1 MWERDNRSLSDNG
14 CGYIRV
20 GALQLLL
27 SPQEIASATM
37 NLESDADQDKRP
49 AAHHRRRSPW
59 SSFRPYLKGTALAL
73 AVVLVSGVSLGGIY
87 VWQLGAKVGDNALDI
102 SNGTEGPADAQ
113 SGIDPFTG
121 GFTVLAVG
129 ADNAMGQSEAY
140 GERGSVLNDVNIL
153 VHVSADHTSAVV
165 MSLPRD
171 LVIPQPACVDPETGE
186 EFDEVYAHPL
196 NDAFGGGG
204 LGCVKAT
211 IEELTGMSIPY
222 AALFTFEGT
231 VAMSDAVGG
240 VPICL
245 DSAINDPSSGLDL
258 PAGVTTVSGQQALA
272 YLRSR
277 DGVGSGSDLSRI
289 TSQQAYM
296 SSLMRVMKSNET
308 LTDVSKVLGLA
319 NAAAENV
326 SLSDSLAS
334 ITTMARMALT
344 LKDLDLDKLYFV
356 QYPTGEDPDN
366 PNKVV
371 PSTDL
376 AERLIAKILADEPFV
391 LDDAALGEDVVL
403 NPAAPT
409 TPVEPAPAEDSP
421 APIATEVP
429 LGTETPA
436 APEVLEGL
444 RGQTGNQQ
452 TCSVANTN

>member
-1 MWERDNRSLSDNG
+1 
-14 CGYIRV
+14 
-20 GALQLLL
+20 
-27 SPQEIASATM
+27 M
-37 NLESDADQDKRP
+37 NLERDAEQDNRP
-49 AAHHRRRSPW
+49 APHHRRRSRW
-59 SSFRPYLKGTALAL
+59 SGSRPYLKGTALAL

-102 SNGTEGPADAQ
+102 SNGTKAPGDAQ

-129 ADNAMGQSEAY
+129 ADNATGQSEAY
-140 GERGSVLNDVNIL
+140 GDRGRALNDVNIL
-153 VHVSADHTSAVV
+153 FRVSADHTSAVV

-186 EFDEVYAHPL
+186 EFGEVYAEPL
-196 NDAFGGGG
+196 NDAFGRGG

-211 IEELTGMSIPY
+211 IEELTGMTIPY

-245 DSAINDPSSGLDL
+245 DSAIYDPWSGLDL
-258 PAGVTTVSGQQALA
+258 PAGVTNVSGQQALA

-277 DGVGSGSDLSRI
+277 KGVGSGSDLSRI

-296 SSLMRVMKSNET
+296 SSLMRVMKSSET

-319 NAAAENV
+319 NAAAEHV
-326 SLSDSLAS
+326 SLSQSLAS
-334 ITTMARMALT
+334 ITTMASMALT
-344 LKDLDLDKLYFV
+344 LKDLDLDKLVFV
-356 QYPTGEDPDN
+356 QYPVEEDPDN
-366 PNKVV
+366 SNKVV
-371 PSTDL
+371 PSPDL

-391 LDDAALGEDVVL
+391 LDEASLGEDVVL
-403 NPAAPT
+403 DPAAPA
-409 TPVEPAPAEDSP
+409 TPAPVGSAAPAED
-421 APIATEVP
+421 AA
-429 LGTETPA
+429 ETPA
-436 APEVLEGL
+436 SPEVLEGL

-452 TCSVANTN
+452 TCSVAN